1 MPRTSVKQLFAFCG
15 EASYNKTMSEASE
28 KVAGIR
34 HLPLFPLPLVL
45 LPNELLPLH
54 IFEPRYR
61 QMLKDIGL
69 EKNLFGVTYFNQEE
83 SLAEKPPVDTIG
95 CVAEVREIQ
104 NLPDGR
110 SNILSIGVIRY
121 RLLDYVETG
130 DPYLVGDFEFFEDD
144 EEDALVLQP
153 LSDEVFR
160 LFKRIAKAAHKL
172 SGERGRFPDIPQAE
186 PQALSFLV
194 TAAFNFEPE
203 MKYKMI
209 ETRSTIERLERLREI
224 LKQTVGKMEESADI
238 HKISQTNGHSK
249 KKIDF

>member
-1 MPRTSVKQLFAFCG
+1 
-15 EASYNKTMSEASE
+15 MSEASD

-69 EKNLFGVTYFNQEE
+69 ERNLFGVTHFNREDT
-83 SLAEKPPVDTIG
+83 LAEKPPLDTIG
-95 CVAEVREIQ
+95 CAAEVREIQ
-104 NLPDGR
+104 SLPDGR
-110 SNILSIGVIRY
+110 SNILSVGVIRY
-121 RLLDYVETG
+121 RLLEYVDTG
-130 DPYLVGDFEFFEDD
+130 DPYFVGDVEFFEDE
-144 EEDALVLQP
+144 EEDETLLNP
-153 LSDEVFR
+153 LADEVFR

-194 TAAFNFEPE
+194 TAAFNLEPD

-209 ETRSTIERLERLREI
+209 EMRSTIERLERLREI
-224 LKQTVGKMEESADI
+224 LRQTVGKMEESADI

-249 KKIDF
+249 KKIDL

>member
-1 MPRTSVKQLFAFCG
+1 
-15 EASYNKTMSEASE
+15 MSEASE

-69 EKNLFGVTYFNQEE
+69 EKNLFGVTYFNQEG
-83 SLAEKPPVDTIG
+83 SLADKPPVDTIG
-95 CVAEVREIQ
+95 CVAELREVQ
-104 NLPDGR
+104 SLPDGR
-110 SNILSIGVIRY
+110 SNILSVGVIRF
-121 RLLDYVETG
+121 RLVEYIDSG
-130 DPYLVGDFEFFEDD
+130 DPYFVGDVEFFED
-144 EEDALVLQP
+144 EEADNAVLQP

-172 SGERGRFPDIPQAE
+172 SGERGRFPEIPQAE
-186 PQALSFLV
+186 PEALSFLV
-194 TAAFNFEPE
+194 TAAFNLEPE
-203 MKYKMI
+203 MKYKML
-209 ETRSTIERLERLREI
+209 EMRSTVERLERLREI

-249 KKIDF
+249 KKIDL